1 MDNIKQIENINRCA
15 IRISDESG
23 DSLYGSGILYLAMK
37 SQHVFIFTA
46 AHVIDNMN
54 LSHNGYEKRVKFA
67 LRDSKDDIRTI
78 DIECSIINS
87 EKVEFDVGDIYVHKD
102 YITGEFINDVAMICI
117 TKEDWM
123 SDLKSFQIG
132 DCGLSDRQIAYGFP
146 ESSNNEASKGKNSI
160 LAGKSKLE
168 CNVVDK
174 HKHEK
179 RYVFDYSKKS
189 VQEYEVTREHI
200 MNGFSGSGLF
210 SLQNRKYKLCGIV
223 SSPFG
228 KEKAGKQAYA
238 TKANLLFELM
248 EQYNLEVEIPKS
260 FKLHR
265 ELIRAEYNKR
275 LGYEEERDLFDY
287 YTDEFIQRQGLVPEN
302 VFENSYEDINCKQ
315 QKNGCEDY
323 WVGQLKKCVILGTL
337 KDVAVDNMKNPHI
350 KLPEPY
356 SDFVVTIKFLC
367 ADEEFEYVIRNLID
381 YDLFNNGQ
389 INDNTIILWNNHSGN
404 NGNMNI
410 YSRNNFRR
418 AIKSIVCSEEE
429 KYTATE
435 MARKLSGVTGNTNGI
450 RTFDIIKGDI
460 SKCNLALIGTN
471 RMLESIEN
479 ISNIQNL
486 EEMKNKFDNQLREIW
501 RD

>member
-1 MDNIKQIENINRCA
+1 MDDIKQIENINRCA
-15 IRISDESG
+15 IRIYDGLG

-54 LSHNGYEKRVKFA
+54 LSHNGDKKRVKFA
-67 LRDSKDDIRTI
+67 LKDSYDGIKII
-78 DIECSIINS
+78 DVECNIINS
-87 EKVEFDVGDIYVHKD
+87 EKVEFEVGDIYVHKD
-102 YITGEFINDVAMICI
+102 YIPGKFINDVAMICI

-132 DCGLSDRQIAYGFP
+132 DCELSDRQIAYGFP
-146 ESSNNEASKGKNSI
+146 ESSNNEASKENNTI
-160 LAGKSKLE
+160 LAGKSRLV
-168 CNVVDK
+168 CDVVN
-174 HKHEK
+174 KHEK
-179 RYVFDYSKKS
+179 RYVFDYSSKG
-189 VQEYEVTREHI
+189 VQGDELTREHI

-228 KEKAGKQAYA
+228 NETAGKQAYA
-238 TKANLLFELM
+238 IKANLFFELM

-260 FKLHR
+260 FQLHR
-265 ELIRAEYNKR
+265 ELIREEYNKR
-275 LGYEEERDLFDY
+275 LGYEEERDIFDY
-287 YTDEFIQRQGLVPEN
+287 YTEVLIQKKGLIPEN

-337 KDVAVDNMKNPHI
+337 KDVRVDDMKKPHI
-350 KLPEPY
+350 RLPEPY
-356 SDFVVTIKFLC
+356 SEFDVEIKFLC
-367 ADEEFEYVIRNLID
+367 SDEEFDTVIRELIY
-381 YDLFNNGQ
+381 YDSFSNGL
-389 INDNTIILWNNHSGN
+389 INDNTIILWNNHRDDISK
-404 NGNMNI
+404 I
-410 YSRNNFRR
+410 SLYPRNKFRR
-418 AIKSIVCSEEE
+418 AMKSIIGSNEYKYSASE
-429 KYTATE
+429 
-435 MARKLSGVTGNTNGI
+435 MDRKLSGITGNNNGI

-479 ISNIQNL
+479 ISNIENID
-486 EEMKNKFDNQLREIW
+486 EMKNKFNDQLREIW
-501 RD
+501 SD